1 MKKLVL
7 GCALALVSVGV
18 NAEIVKNSKGKEVQL
33 NSDKTWEYVSSSKN
47 QKKSGRTL
55 TKDEDF
61 TSIIQDG
68 NKNLVEIDIWIRID
82 DMPTRAPTEEEVM
95 KLVKT
100 AMGVSAI
107 DIKNEYSFVP
117 RLAVVQLKN
126 NKIEI
131 LTKYTSKNSYN
142 ADVVG
147 RKSVDFVLNDE
158 NEYKFQY

>member
-7 GCALALVSVGV
+7 GCVLALISVGV
-18 NAEIVKNSKGKEVQL
+18 NAEIVKDSKGKEIQL

-47 QKKSGRTL
+47 QKKSGRIL
-55 TKDEDF
+55 AKNEDF
-61 TSIIQDG
+61 TSTVPDG
-68 NKNLVEIDIWIRID
+68 NKKPVEIDVWIRID
-82 DMPTRAPTEEEVM
+82 DISTRALTEEEVM

-100 AMGVSAI
+100 AMSVSTFSL
-107 DIKNEYSFVP
+107 KNEYSFVP
-117 RLAVVQLKN
+117 KLAIVQLKN

-131 LTKYTSKNSYN
+131 ITEYTSTNSYN

-158 NEYKFQY
+158 NEYKLQY